1 MLQKYYLKIL
11 PIIINQMDSIEK
23 NLDWSTLNL
32 TQTEKILL
40 TLHTTDITVWNDKEN
55 ISMLQNLLL
64 RIPES
69 QQEITLYSG
78 AEIPINQ
85 YTFGSSLNLKYFTS
99 SYSLQVAEKYA
110 QMQSKENACLF
121 ILTVPKGAK
130 FVCLDNL
137 SAHGNS
143 EHEVLLSGDS
153 SLCVTKIETNEKYL
167 VVYATIKI
175 KEPYP
180 F

>member
-1 MLQKYYLKIL
+1 
-11 PIIINQMDSIEK
+11 MDIIEK
-23 NLDWSTLNL
+23 NLDWLTLNL
-32 TQTEKILL
+32 TQTEKTLL
-40 TLHTTDITVWNDKEN
+40 TLHTTDITVWNDKSN
-55 ISMLQNLLL
+55 IAILQNLLL

-85 YTFGSSLNLKYFTS
+85 YIFGSALNLKYFTS

-121 ILTVPKGAK
+121 ILTAPKGSK

-143 EHEVLLSGDS
+143 EHEVLLSGDTTLS
-153 SLCVTKIETNEKYL
+153 IKKIETNEKYL
-167 VVYATIKI
+167 IIHATIII
-175 KEPYP
+175 KELYP